1 MKLYD
6 QFFDVVKKFR
16 QLFSGGPARNSD
28 VSGSITAEILI
39 IVSFLL
45 VCLLIRH
52 VSPLLAGIVVIL
64 GGVLLVANMPLIPKF
79 KVEQEDSLDKM
90 LFYAVLTLGILITFI
105 YWGGNLV

>member
-6 QFFDVVKKFR
+6 QFFNVVKKFR

-28 VSGSITAEILI
+28 VSGSITAEIFI

-52 VSPLLAGIVVIL
+52 VGPLLAGMVVIL
-64 GGVLLVANMPLIPKF
+64 GGVLLVFNISIISKF
-79 KVEQEDSLDKM
+79 
-90 LFYAVLTLGILITFI
+90 
-105 YWGGNLV
+105 

>member
-6 QFFDVVKKFR
+6 QFFNVVKKFR

-45 VCLLIRH
+45 LIF
-52 VSPLLAGIVVIL
+52 S
-64 GGVLLVANMPLIPKF
+64 VLVNKAH
-79 KVEQEDSLDKM
+79 ES
-90 LFYAVLTLGILITFI
+90 FI
-105 YWGGNLV
+105 SRYCCYIGWCFISC